1 MMGLHLHT
9 KQLHNEAEITVQGEL
24 TGLALAQL
32 DAAIEHFRS
41 RGCSVIHLNVEGVVQ
56 KSELL
61 LAAEWAAFGSDDEI
75 FAIR

>member
-1 MMGLHLHT
+1 MGLHLHT
-9 KQLHNEAEITVQGEL
+9 KQLHNEAEITIHGEL

-32 DAAIEHFRS
+32 DAAIEHFHS
-41 RGCSVIHLNVEGVVQ
+41 RGCSVIRLNIEGSVR

-61 LAAEWAAFGSDDEI
+61 LAAERLAFGSDDEI